1 MENYGFGKS
10 QARVGEMSDKPLS
23 ENIGRYD
30 AGKYLVT
37 AAIWR
42 TLIEGRY
49 YDTYEIGIR
58 EKETGKFTLIQSE
71 NFNHQSVQEVAN
83 AIAHLIGMPEI
94 SGEHYTPE
102 WCQEHFK

>member
-1 MENYGFGKS
+1 
-10 QARVGEMSDKPLS
+10 MSEGAGVTSNKGALGREDKLS

-42 TLIEGRY
+42 SFYESF
-49 YDTYEIGIR
+49 EIGIR
-58 EKETGKFTLIQSE
+58 EKETGKFTLIQGE
-71 NFNHQSVQEVAN
+71 NFNYQSVQEVAN
-83 AIAHLIGMPEI
+83 AIAHLISMPDI